1 MIFWIASYPKSGNT
15 WLRALLSAY
24 YFTSDG
30 FFSNNDLLKKIS
42 QFPEKK
48 HFENFEYKKEIAGE
62 TSKLWIKAQELI
74 NQDKKI
80 KFFKTHSFLGN
91 YKGNEFTSPETTLG
105 AIYIIRD
112 PRNVFTSIKNHYSL
126 DNEKALKMITDK
138 TRSLMSNNGSHA
150 SLTYISSWAENYL
163 SWLRNNKFRRL
174 FVKYEDLIENRYET
188 FRDLI
193 VFTNTLMNNVEGVNK
208 LKLQKAIETTNFNVL
223 KKKEMSENF
232 ENSDSSFKNWRK
244 FHSENKNLFFNLGPE
259 NNWKKIL
266 NTKISKEIE
275 INFKK
280 QMEELEYL

>member
-1 MIFWIASYPKSGNT
+1 MIIWLASYPKSGNT
-15 WLRALLSAY
+15 YVRAFLSAY
-24 YFTSDG
+24 YFSDNG
-30 FFSNNDLLKKIS
+30 QFDFSQIS
-42 QFPEKK
+42 NIDQFPHEKFFNQK
-48 HFENFEYKKEIAGE
+48 VNNFDEA
-62 TSKLWIKAQELI
+62 SKLWVPIQKKI

-80 KFFKTHSFLGN
+80 RFFKTHSFLGN

-208 LKLQKAIETTNFNVL
+208 LKLQKAIETTNFNIL
-223 KKKEMSENF
+223 KKKEMSETFNG
-232 ENSDSSFKNWRK
+232 SDSSFKNWRK

-259 NNWKKIL
+259 NDWKKIL
-266 NTKISKEIE
+266 EKEFAEKIETNFEKEM
-275 INFKK
+275 K
-280 QMEELEYL
+280 ELKYL

>member
-1 MIFWIASYPKSGNT
+1 MIIWLASYPKSGNT
-15 WLRALLSAY
+15 YVRAFLSAY
-24 YFTSDG
+24 YFSDNG
-30 FFSNNDLLKKIS
+30 QFDFSQITNID
-42 QFPEKK
+42 QFPHEKFFNQK
-48 HFENFEYKKEIAGE
+48 VNNFDEA
-62 TSKLWIKAQELI
+62 SKLWVPTQKKI

-80 KFFKTHSFLGN
+80 RFFKTHSFLGN
-91 YKGNEFTSPETTLG
+91 YKGNEFTSAETTLG

-223 KKKEMSENF
+223 KKKEMSETF
-232 ENSDSSFKNWRK
+232 DGSDSSFKNWRK

-259 NNWKKIL
+259 NDWKKIL
-266 NTKISKEIE
+266 EKEFAEKIETNFEKEM
-275 INFKK
+275 K
-280 QMEELEYL
+280 ELKYL